1 MRQVGWHGCKGR
13 RGGGLGLFVKDP
25 MDGNQ
30 VIAPAAAPAASAA
43 LAITACTRAISD
55 RFPTFHQTTLATLQ
69 LRVEDHRHNRI
80 VLFNTATKDW

>member
-1 MRQVGWHGCKGR
+1 MRQVGWHGGKGR

-43 LAITACTRAISD
+43 LVTACTHAITD
-55 RFPTFHQTTLATLQ
+55 RFPSDNACDFTTAG
-69 LRVEDHRHNRI
+69 
-80 VLFNTATKDW
+80 

>member
-1 MRQVGWHGCKGR
+1 M
-13 RGGGLGLFVKDP
+13 LVKDP

-43 LAITACTRAISD
+43 LEITSLTRAFAD
-55 RFPTFHQTTLATLQ
+55 RFATFHQTTLATLQ